1 MSFLATIGEGAAQ
14 DRVAEQYEGERSSKG
29 YVPNYVPMFSLRP
42 DVYDAWAALISTIRG
57 NMNLRR
63 YELVTFAAARELR
76 SSYCSL
82 AHGKILL
89 DEFLDEKALRDL
101 VIQPPTDDVE
111 REVMD
116 LAAKVAREATSVTQL
131 DIDTVRGVGLTDEEI
146 LDVILASAAR
156 AFFTKVTDA
165 TGTRADNEYRSL
177 LGNELAE
184 ALTIG
189 RPIEDRV

>member
-14 DRVAEQYEGERSSKG
+14 GRVAEQYEGERSSKG

-57 NMNLRR
+57 NMNLR
-63 YELVTFAAARELR
+63 
-76 SSYCSL
+76 
-82 AHGKILL
+82 
-89 DEFLDEKALRDL
+89 DL
-101 VIQPPTDDVE
+101 IIQPPTDDVE
-111 REVMD
+111 RAVMD
-116 LAAKVAREATSVTQL
+116 LAAKVAHEATSLTQL

-177 LGNELAE
+177 LGNELTEILA
-184 ALTIG
+184 IG